1 MRRYDHME
9 DILQQI
15 IDFLLPQNDAFLYLF
30 LFLSAIVENLF
41 PPIPGDTITAFGAFL
56 VGQQRLNYWGV
67 YACTTLGSVMGFMT
81 LYAVGRFL
89 EREFFMKKNYR
100 FFSAESIIAAEEW
113 FRRRGLL
120 VVLGNRFLPGVRSVI
135 SIVSGLSRLNAWK
148 VFFLAL
154 ASAAVWNL
162 IWIHVGFTLGKEWAV
177 VKAALANILEKYN
190 IAAGIAL
197 MAIVIIYFILKK
209 LKRPK
214 KDST

>member
-1 MRRYDHME
+1 ME
-9 DILQQI
+9 DLLQQI
-15 IDFLLPQNDAFLYLF
+15 IDFLLPQNDAFLYIF

-56 VGQQRLNYWGV
+56 VGQKRLNYWGV
-67 YACTTLGSVMGFMT
+67 YACTTIGSVFGFMA
-81 LYAVGRFL
+81 LYAVGRVL

-100 FFSAESIIAAEEW
+100 FFSAESILAAEEW

-120 VVLGNRFLPGVRSVI
+120 VVLANRFLPGVRSVI
-135 SIVSGLSRLNAWK
+135 SVVSGISRLNAVK
-148 VFFLAL
+148 VFSLSL

-162 IWIHVGFTLGKEWAV
+162 IWIQVGFTLGKEWSA

-197 MAIVIIYFILKK
+197 VVIAVVYFIY
-209 LKRPK
+209 KRVKRSK
-214 KDST
+214 KDIT